1 MERSNGG
8 VRKLLRLAGLARGK
22 FDVPPARAVA
32 RGPAGFEA
40 CA

>member
-8 VRKLLRLAGLARGK
+8 VRKLLGLAGLARGE
-22 FDVPPARAVA
+22 FDVPPARAVPRA
-32 RGPAGFEA
+32 PAGFAA